1 MGVHVVIQPLAGYGA
16 EVVSPSPGVRQLV
29 AGGDSATILI
39 QVPARIGGLADTARF
54 ARSLAAAASEFGEW
68 CEAQNRTRSSLSPMS
83 EQWRDV
89 DLGIPASSDTTND
102 VKDEV

>member
-29 AGGDSATILI
+29 AGGDSATILV

-54 ARSLAAAASEFGEW
+54 VRSLAAAASEFGEW
-68 CEAQNRTRSSLSPMS
+68 CEAQNRTRSSLSPVS

-89 DLGIPASSDTTND
+89 DLGLPASDD
-102 VKDEV
+102 AKDEV